1 MAQELAG
8 KVAVVTGAAR
18 GLGRGI
24 AELFL
29 AEGAQVVIADVL
41 EAEGQ
46 ATARDLGE
54 NARFLRTDV
63 SKREDVQAVVDLAVA
78 EFGGLHV
85 MVNNAGVSD
94 NAFGRFLDDDFARF
108 EPVVTVNIL
117 GALLGTQIAGRHMAK
132 HGGGSVVNISSI
144 GGVRAGSGFP
154 IYRTVK
160 AGMLNLTQSTAIDLG
175 EYGIRVNAVCP
186 GNVPSDMGV
195 FKDSPGADAA
205 KLKRIAEAIRDVR
218 LELQPIKREGT
229 PNDIANAA
237 LYLASDRSSYVTGQ
251 VLSVDGGATAGDAKS
266 LIAQITAAR
275 QRIEA
280 EG

>member
-1 MAQELAG
+1 MANEMAG

-18 GLGRGI
+18 GLGLGI
-24 AELFL
+24 AKLFVE
-29 AEGAQVVIADVL
+29 EGAQVVIADVL
-41 EAEGQ
+41 EPEGKAAAE
-46 ATARDLGE
+46 ALGS
-54 NARFLRTDV
+54 NARFRKTDV
-63 SKREDVQAVVDLAVA
+63 SKREEVQALVDFAVA
-78 EFGGLHV
+78 EFGGLHAI
-85 MVNNAGVSD
+85 VNNAGVSD
-94 NAFGRFLDDDFARF
+94 NAFGRFLDDDFGRF
-108 EPVVTVNIL
+108 EPVVTVNL
-117 GALLGTQIAGRHMAK
+117 MGALLGTQIAGRHMAK
-132 HGGGSVVNISSI
+132 NGGGAVVNISSI

-160 AGMLNLTQSTAIDLG
+160 AGMLSLTQSTAVDLG

-218 LELQPIKREGT
+218 LELQPLKREGR
-229 PNDIANAA
+229 PDDIAQAV
-237 LYLASDRSSYVTGQ
+237 LFLCSDRSTYVTGQ

-266 LIAQITAAR
+266 LIAEITKAR

-280 EG
+280 ES

>member
-24 AELFL
+24 AELFA
-29 AEGAQVVIADVL
+29 AEGAKVVIADLL
-41 EAEGQ
+41 EAEGR
-46 ATARDLGE
+46 ATAEAIGE
-54 NARFLRTDV
+54 HAQFQRTDV
-63 SKREDVQAVVDLAVA
+63 SNRDDVQALVDFAVA

-132 HGGGSVVNISSI
+132 NGGGSIVNISSI
-144 GGVRAGSGFP
+144 GGMRAGAGFP

-160 AGMLNLTQSTAIDLG
+160 AGMLNLTQSAAIELG

-195 FKDSPGADAA
+195 FKDSPGADAD
-205 KLKRIAEAIRDVR
+205 KLKRIAGAIRDVR

-229 PNDIANAA
+229 PGDIAEAA
-237 LYLASDRSSYVTGQ
+237 LYFAGDRSTYVTGQ
-251 VLSVDGGATAGDAKS
+251 VLAVDGGATAGDAKS
-266 LIAQITAAR
+266 LIAQITEAR
-275 QRIEA
+275 RRIEA
-280 EG
+280 EE

>member
-1 MAQELAG
+1 MAGELAS
-8 KVAVVTGAAR
+8 KVAIVTGASR

-24 AELFL
+24 AELFV
-29 AEGAQVVIADVL
+29 AEGARVVIADVL
-41 EAEGQ
+41 ETEGK
-46 ATARDLGE
+46 ATAEALGA

-63 SKREDVQAVVDLAVA
+63 SRREDVQAVVDLAVS
-78 EFGGLHV
+78 EFGGLHA

-94 NAFGRFLDDDFARF
+94 NAFGRFLDDDFSRF

-117 GALLGTQIAGRHMAK
+117 GTLLGTQIAGRHMARN
-132 HGGGSVVNISSI
+132 GGGSIINISSI
-144 GGVRAGSGFP
+144 GGVRAGAGFP

-160 AGMLNLTQSTAIDLG
+160 AGILNLTQSTAIDLG

-229 PNDIANAA
+229 PSDIANAA
-237 LYLASDRSSYVTGQ
+237 LFLASDRSTYVTGQ
-251 VLSVDGGATAGDAKS
+251 TLSVDGGATAGDAKS
-266 LIAQITAAR
+266 LIAQITQAR

>member
-8 KVAVVTGAAR
+8 KVAIVTGAAR

-24 AELFL
+24 AELFA
-29 AEGAQVVIADVL
+29 AEGAKVVIADLL
-41 EAEGQ
+41 ESEGE
-46 ATARDLGE
+46 ATADAIGGS
-54 NARFLRTDV
+54 ARFRRTDV
-63 SKREDVQAVVDLAVA
+63 SKREDVQALVDFAVS

-108 EPVVTVNIL
+108 EPVVAVNIL
-117 GALLGTQIAGRHMAK
+117 GALLGTQIAGRYMAK
-132 HGGGSVVNISSI
+132 NGGGSIVNISSI
-144 GGVRAGSGFP
+144 GGVRAGAGFP

-160 AGMLNLTQSTAIDLG
+160 AGLLNLTQSTAIDLG

-186 GNVPSDMGV
+186 GNVPSDMGA
-195 FKDSPGADAA
+195 FKDSPGADAD
-205 KLKRIAEAIRDVR
+205 KLARIAGAIRDVR

-229 PNDIANAA
+229 PADIANAA
-237 LYLASDRSSYVTGQ
+237 LYFAGDRSTYVTGQ

-280 EG
+280 AD